1 MAIQIKPWTFST
13 LIHSLK
19 HSFYLLIWFVRDFFL
34 LFGHWNE
41 TFGVV
46 FAISN
51 ESRRNQWLQTK
62 SIKHKA
68 ALTHTHTNILIL
80 LVAMRHLAE
89 EQRKKSFALEREKK
103 SVPIGIIWQYDH
115 CYIPVASW
123 RMAQCEHLERLQCP
137 MCPIRYFD
145 RPSTSKN
152 PLDQHAL

>member
-68 ALTHTHTNILIL
+68 ALTHTHKHTNSIGCYETFGWGAEKKIICFGEGKKISSNWYYLTIWPL
-80 LVAMRHLAE
+80 LHTRGFLAYGPVRTSRTVAMSNVSNSL
-89 EQRKKSFALEREKK
+89 F
-103 SVPIGIIWQYDH
+103 W
-115 CYIPVASW
+115 
-123 RMAQCEHLERLQCP
+123 
-137 MCPIRYFD
+137 
-145 RPSTSKN
+145 ST
-152 PLDQHAL
+152 QHK